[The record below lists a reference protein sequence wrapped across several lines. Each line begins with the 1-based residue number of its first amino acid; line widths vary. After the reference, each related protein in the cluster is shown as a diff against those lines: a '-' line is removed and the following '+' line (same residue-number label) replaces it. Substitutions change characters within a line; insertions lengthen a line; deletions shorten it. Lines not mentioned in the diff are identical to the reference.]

1 MELPETPV
9 ENQRVKAAQPIE
21 VQQTSFQSRFTK
33 NSASCDEDRMIRAVF
48 YGLMPR
54 WIRPCVSS
62 QDEPQ

>member
-9 ENQRVKAAQPIE
+9 EKQRLRAAQQIE
-21 VQQTSFQSRFTK
+21 VQKTSFQSRFTE
-33 NSASCDEDRMIRAVF
+33 NSASCDEGRMIRASF

-54 WIRPCVSS
+54 GIRPCVSS